1 MNLAPVKL
9 RIVVVIQARMSSDRL
24 PGKVLRLIK
33 GKPLLGYLLERL
45 KCCEAIDDIVL
56 ATSVGKED
64 DPLVNFAKESNISCC
79 RGSLPDVAG
88 RLLAAAE
95 AADADCFV
103 RISGDS
109 PLLDNRLVDKA
120 AKLFRT
126 NPDCDLVTNVENRTY
141 PKGQSVEIISTKTMR
156 EIYIAGLNA
165 FECEHVTPHFYTNS
179 EKFRIINFENRTSD
193 GEMQVS
199 VDTEQDL
206 EVFEKIINV
215 LGEPFANHDLRSIVD
230 AARKVQA
237 TK

>member
-1 MNLAPVKL
+1 
-9 RIVVVIQARMSSDRL
+9 MSSDRL

-79 RGSLPDVAG
+79 RGSLTDVAG
-88 RLLAAAE
+88 RLLTAAE
-95 AADADCFV
+95 TAGADCFV

-126 NPDCDLVTNVENRTY
+126 YPDCDLVTNVQKRTY
-141 PKGQSVEIISTKTMR
+141 PRGQSVEIISTETMR
-156 EIYIAGLNA
+156 EIHMAGLNA
-165 FECEHVTPHFYTNS
+165 YECEHVTPHFYTNS
-179 EKFRIINFENRTSD
+179 EKYQIINFENCSSD
-193 GEMQVS
+193 GELQVS

-206 EVFEKIINV
+206 ETFEKIITV
-215 LGEPFANHDLRSIVD
+215 LGEPFANHDLSSIANV
-230 AARKVQA
+230 ARKVQA